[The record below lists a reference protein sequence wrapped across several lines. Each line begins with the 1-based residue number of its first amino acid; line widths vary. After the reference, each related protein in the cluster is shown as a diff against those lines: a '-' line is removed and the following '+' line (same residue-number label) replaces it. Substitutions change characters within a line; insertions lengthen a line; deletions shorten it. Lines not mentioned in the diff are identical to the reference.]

1 MLLMLL
7 LLFMLSRLS
16 VDDVDGHSRWEV
28 SDSAWLS
35 LTHRRRLLPSFVFF
49 SCRVATKRKTVV
61 IFGTCTSRTLLC
73 SPYTTTQCQ
82 KPTARTPAGRH
93 CGDILMECK
102 NQITFRSNQHFLVG
116 WMNRNTDS
124 HGLLFVVPFGRII
137 VPYTTIDIPHH
148 ILYTTYRTS
157 HHIRHHATLTERY
170 ETKIVG
176 YRPVLL
182 LSFLSCNSYVCD
194 NPYPLLPNDRC
205 RATGHRSECQ
215 LLLLRLVPSFPCVV
229 RLLVCSFAR
238 LLVCLFVR
246 LLVRLFA
253 CSFVCSFACLFLLSA
268 MLLLFLLVALLLLL
282 L

>member
-1 MLLMLL
+1 MVFVDTQTTTAAEFCLFLL
-7 LLFMLSRLS
+7 
-16 VDDVDGHSRWEV
+16 VV
-28 SDSAWLS
+28 SP
-35 LTHRRRLLPSFVFF
+35 RNQ
-49 SCRVATKRKTVV
+49 KTIV
-61 IFGTCTSRTLLC
+61 IFGTCRSTTLLLAIHNDTI
-73 SPYTTTQCQ
+73 PKTNGTD
-82 KPTARTPAGRH
+82 AG
-93 CGDILMECK
+93 GA
-102 NQITFRSNQHFLVG
+102 SSWQHFAGMQKSDCIRINSTFFVG

-182 LSFLSCNSYVCD
+182 LSFLSCNSYVCN

-246 LLVRLFA
+246 LLVCLFA
-253 CSFVCSFACLFLLSA
+253 CSFVCSFACLFLLST

>member
-1 MLLMLL
+1 MPPQNQKPS
-7 LLFMLSRLS
+7 LFS
-16 VDDVDGHSRWEV
+16 GHARPQ
-28 SDSAWLS
+28 
-35 LTHRRRLLPSFVFF
+35 RFF
-49 SCRVATKRKTVV
+49 SQ
-61 IFGTCTSRTLLC
+61 
-73 SPYTTTQCQ
+73 YTTTQSR

-229 RLLVCSFAR
+229 CLFVCSFAR

-246 LLVRLFA
+246 LLVRSFA
-253 CSFVCSFACLFLLSA
+253 RSLVRSFVCSFISSFIRSFLPSA